1 MKRVI
6 EYSDVF
12 SFDFGCTDNIR
23 RDINDLKE
31 RLSDELEHFLDL
43 GFSDAFLFV
52 MSETHNDGEVK
63 VYAKSFGMDVNMNS
77 LQSIEEFIVQ
87 ISRTLSCSDGYEL
100 ELAYHLTSRNVVLPN
115 FNGVFATY
123 TACTTLRDYIYYL
136 SDCSSFLADCL
147 VREELSSFVTLTP
160 KSDYIIKCQCG
171 HYFECKLV
179 NEEDLILPDF
189 DENMGD
195 EFIEDDY
202 MDLSC

>member
-12 SFDFGCTDNIR
+12 SFDFGSTDNIR

-52 MSETHNDGEVK
+52 MSETYNEGVVK
-63 VYAKSFGMDVNMNS
+63 VCVKSFAMDVNLNS
-77 LQSIEEFIVQ
+77 LQSIEEFMRQ
-87 ISRTLSCSDGYEL
+87 IISKLKYSDNYEL
-100 ELAYHLTSRNVVLPN
+100 ELAYHLTSRDVVLPN

-123 TACTTLRDYIYYL
+123 TVCKSLTDFIFHLSNYPSAL
-136 SDCSSFLADCL
+136 SDCII
-147 VREELSSFVTLTP
+147 REELSKFVTLTP
-160 KSDYIIKCQCG
+160 RSDYIIRCQSG

-179 NEEDLILPDF
+179 DEEDLILPDF

>member
-23 RDINDLKE
+23 QDINDLKE
-31 RLSDELEHFLDL
+31 RLSDELEHFLEL

-63 VYAKSFGMDVNMNS
+63 VYAKSFAMDVNMNS
-77 LQSIEEFIVQ
+77 FQSIQEFMVQ
-87 ISRTLSCSDGYEL
+87 VASTLSYSDDYEL
-100 ELAYHLTSRNVVLPN
+100 ELAYHLTSRDVVLPN
-115 FNGVFATY
+115 FNQVFATY
-123 TACTTLRDYIYYL
+123 TSCTTLKDYIYYL
-136 SDCSSFLADCL
+136 SNCLSFLADCI

-160 KSDYIIKCQCG
+160 RSDYIIKCQCG
-171 HYFECKLV
+171 HHFECKLV
-179 NEEDLILPDF
+179 NEEDLEEDLILPDF
-189 DENMGD
+189 DVEC
-195 EFIEDDY
+195 IEDDY